1 METIGNHADW
11 FGGGIFHMDNI
22 DYFQCDFTTHANNT
36 QGVILFFLFLPD
48 CFLRFRNFSFINA
61 HRYQIVSINDT
72 AGYDGQFM
80 YGGLID
86 KCRIVD
92 ISEQIV
98 EYFIMTLRM
107 TSLINYFEPR

>member
-1 METIGNHADW
+1 MLIGLVGEYFTWTTLIIFNAILQHMQTIN
-11 FGGGIFHMDNI
+11 FISSSR
-22 DYFQCDFTTHANNT
+22 
-36 QGVILFFLFLPD
+36 LFLF
-48 CFLRFRNFSFINA
+48 INT

-98 EYFIMTLRM
+98 EY
-107 TSLINYFEPR
+107 